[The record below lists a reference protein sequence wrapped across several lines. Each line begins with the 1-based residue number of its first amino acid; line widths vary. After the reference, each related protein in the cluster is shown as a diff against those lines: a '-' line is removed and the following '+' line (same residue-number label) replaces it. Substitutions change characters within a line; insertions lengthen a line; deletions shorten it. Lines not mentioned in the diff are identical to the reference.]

1 MKGYLKNPKANEEA
15 FANGWFHSGDLAC
28 RDREYSYSHSAILE
42 AAVVA
47 RADEKWGESPC
58 AFVTLKPGVDKSNE
72 QRMIE
77 DVLKFS
83 RAKMPAYWV
92 PKSVVFGAL
101 PKTATGKIQKHL
113 LRAKAKEMGPVKI
126 SKL

>member
-1 MKGYLKNPKANEEA
+1 M
-15 FANGWFHSGDLAC
+15 
-28 RDREYSYSHSAILE
+28 
-42 AAVVA
+42 
-47 RADEKWGESPC
+47 
-58 AFVTLKPGVDKSNE
+58 TLKPGVDKSNE

-101 PKTATGKIQKHL
+101 PKTATGKIQKHI
-113 LRAKAKEMGPVKI
+113 LRAKAKEMGPVKL